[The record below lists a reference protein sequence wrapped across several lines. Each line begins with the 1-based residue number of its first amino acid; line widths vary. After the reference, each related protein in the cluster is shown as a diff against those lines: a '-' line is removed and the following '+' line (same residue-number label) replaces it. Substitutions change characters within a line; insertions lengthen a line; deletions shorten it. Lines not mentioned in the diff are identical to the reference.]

1 MSDVFLVLGLAT
13 FLHYFGIFTFHT
25 QHYWSLLFL
34 LAAVDFFFESWRKNL
49 KEKPNKGENK

>member
-34 LAAVDFFFESWRKNL
+34 LAAVDFFFETWRKNL
-49 KEKPNKGENK
+49 KEKSNKGENK